1 MNIAST
7 EPPTATPGVE
17 LREHG
22 GPDTLRFGIF
32 PLATPSSHD
41 VVVDVHA
48 IAVTGF
54 DLKYRRGLPADAQPP
69 GRDLFPVPQQ
79 LGREAAGVVTWTGG
93 DVTCLAP
100 GDHVVAVTHPED
112 PYGIDTA
119 RGLGNLS
126 TGIDIPGHQ
135 SLGSYARFLVRE
147 ENMWLKVPATLDLEQ
162 AASTL
167 WAFSTAHRILMD
179 RLQPRLNEL
188 VVVLGS
194 TGAMGI
200 AAIQLAAM
208 RGARPV
214 AATRDQAK
222 AEQLRALGAF
232 HVLVLDDLNSAVESL
247 NDLSA
252 GRGVEHIIDFA
263 GDPHVLRQLSTQLR
277 LGGTVC
283 IGAGEERGEALPFRA
298 ADIVRSELNLLGI
311 RGARRIDMLTS
322 LELLAQGRVHIP
334 IARRFPLSQAAL
346 AHTTMEDGL
355 HDVGRVLLIP
365 ER

>member
-1 MNIAST
+1 MNVDLPA
-7 EPPTATPGVE
+7 PPTETAGVE
-17 LREHG
+17 LRKHG
-22 GPDTLRFGIF
+22 GPDALHYGIF
-32 PLATPSSHD
+32 PLAHPGPQD

-79 LGREAAGVVTWTGG
+79 LGREAAGVVTWVGV
-93 DVTCLAP
+93 DVTSLTP

-135 SLGSYARFLVRE
+135 ALGSYARFLVRE
-147 ENMWLKVPATLDLEQ
+147 EMMWLKVPATLDLEQ

-167 WAFSTAHRILMD
+167 WAFSTAHRIVMD
-179 RLQPRLNEL
+179 RLQPRLNEF

-214 AATRDQAK
+214 AATRDKAK
-222 AEQLRALGAF
+222 ADQLRELGAF
-232 HVLVLDDLNSAVESL
+232 HVLLLEDLGSAVETL

-263 GDPHVLRQLSTQLR
+263 GDPDVLRQLSTGLR

-283 IGAGEERGEALPFRA
+283 IGAGEERGGGLPFRA
-298 ADIVRSELNLLGI
+298 ADIIRNELNLLGI
-311 RGARRIDMLTS
+311 RGARRIDMVTS
-322 LELLAQGRVHIP
+322 LDLLVQGRIHIP
-334 IARRFPLSQAAL
+334 IARRFPLSQTAL
-346 AHTTMEDGL
+346 AHTTMEEGL
-355 HDVGRVLLIP
+355 PDVGRVLLIP